1 MVSGSKWQSRFSLP
15 QFDSETTT
23 IQKWMDRLDTFILA
37 EYGAIDD
44 VCKRAILLT
53 AIRDEALIAIENFEV
68 AEKETFDHLRTGTT
82 TIYDLNAPP
91 ADAVLPN
98 DMILLSR

>member
-1 MVSGSKWQSRFSLP
+1 
-15 QFDSETTT
+15 
-23 IQKWMDRLDTFILA
+23 MDRLDTFILA

-44 VCKRAILLT
+44 VRKRAILLT

-68 AEKETFDHLRTGTT
+68 AEKDNFDHLRTGTT
-82 TIYDLNAPP
+82 TIYDLKAPP

-98 DMILLSR
+98 DMILLAR